1 VTVAVLPLKLNS
13 LALLVEVGVHRENR
27 REGTLI
33 CDAAERCTIRWPLKE
48 MPEGGFHEIDELL
61 IGRVLGPAPL
71 KVAYTF
77 G

>member
-1 VTVAVLPLKLNS
+1 VAVLSFKLNY
-13 LALLVEVGVHRENR
+13 LALLMEVGVHRENR

-33 CDAAERCTIRWPLKE
+33 CDAAERCAIRWPLKD
-48 MPEGGFHEIDELL
+48 MPEGGFHEIDELF

-71 KVAYTF
+71 KVAYTL